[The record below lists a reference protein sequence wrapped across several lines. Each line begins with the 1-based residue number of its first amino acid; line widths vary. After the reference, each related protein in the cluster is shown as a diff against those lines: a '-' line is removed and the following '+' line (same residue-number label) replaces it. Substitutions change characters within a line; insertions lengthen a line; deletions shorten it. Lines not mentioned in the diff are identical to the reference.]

1 MNQRFRLRL
10 GSVFLVATFVLLTS
24 SCQKAKPPE
33 EVPPVEH
40 TGTSPVGTTQAVL
53 NKSFAVRT
61 SVTFPFEIPAHA
73 AMPRLRGS
81 YKSFVTKLGIQS
93 NEDSANVDFFVLTE
107 DQYADFVRGSVS
119 DLLFSAEASHD
130 QAVDVSIPP
139 SLNQPRKYYLVF
151 RSTPGGDPKKIV
163 QADLTVDF

>member
-1 MNQRFRLRL
+1 MNQRIRLRL
-10 GSVFLVATFVLLTS
+10 PSIFIVAALVLAAA
-24 SCQKAKPPE
+24 SCQTKKRAE
-33 EVPPVEH
+33 EAPPVEH
-40 TGTSPVGTTQAVL
+40 VGSSPMGTTQAVL
-53 NKSFAVRT
+53 NKSFAVKT

-107 DQYADFVRGSVS
+107 DQYADFLRGSVS

-151 RSTPGGDPKKIV
+151 RSTPGGDPRKVV